1 MKNLYLLFF
10 SIILFSCNN
19 GKEEAIKVNL
29 NGIWYGEQT
38 ILIQDSVMT
47 NPFWDSYGFFYYS
60 IIDDTLIVEDPRLE
74 SVGKIVFIDENHF
87 NIIDFENDNYI
98 LEFERLAINNPRKFE
113 YLNFESGDV
122 EGRLPFFNMHIDRNG
137 LVTYEGVLYSA
148 LKGKQNFQ
156 LDTLTL
162 NQLNQ
167 LFEMVDIWNYPEKE
181 LLPVA
186 GSGEIN
192 LTIKYPEHEIIK
204 IENGLFEGKYFILQ
218 KVFNRFESLL
228 IKKKAHNITLDPAG
242 GSE

>member
-10 SIILFSCNN
+10 SIIFFSCNN

-60 IIDDTLIVEDPRLE
+60 IRNDTLIVEDPELE
-74 SVGKIVFIDENHF
+74 SVGKIEFIDKNHIK
-87 NIIDFENDNYI
+87 IIDFQRDNYI
-98 LEFERLAINNPRKFE
+98 LEFERITISNPRKFD

-137 LVTYEGVLYSA
+137 LVTYEGELYSD

-156 LDTLTL
+156 LDTLIL

-167 LFEMVDIWNYPEKE
+167 LFEMVDIWNYPEE
-181 LLPVA
+181 EFLPVA
-186 GSGEIN
+186 GSGEMN
-192 LTIKYPEHEIIK
+192 LTIRYPEGEIIK
-204 IENGLFEGKYFILQ
+204 IDNGLFEGKYFILQ

-228 IKKKAHNITLDPAG
+228 IKKKAYNITLDTAG